1 MLNNR
6 LRKLISLMLT
16 LMVLASVLSV
26 YAAGD
31 DDESLFTAGEYTETA
46 YGHNG
51 NFEVTVKFG
60 DKTIDDIEIGEN
72 DETNF
77 VGTYAMEQV
86 RESILKNQTVNVD
99 MVSGAS
105 ISSGALIRAVTNAVK
120 DAGADPTLLPDA
132 HAQMQEYSDVNTQ
145 VVVVGSGGAGLAATL
160 EAHEQGL
167 DVILVEQLGE
177 IGGSSARAGY
187 YVGGSTKVEAENGDS
202 YSTADFVDLLVSSN
216 PGQKELAEILGEKA
230 GESID
235 WLYDKGLT
243 DIYYDAGSIYGSGLH
258 WGNYGHIGG
267 FFAYV
272 MQHQLD
278 VQNIEYRLNTRATG
292 LLTEDGKIIGIAV
305 EPKNGNPYHIYAD
318 AVVLA
323 TGGYAANAEMV
334 AQYTPE
340 LEGYRFDCS
349 KGSDG
354 SGMLMAAEAGAALDN
369 MSDVFSYYGLNVM
382 YNTIPRNIT
391 YPYLMTGPI
400 IVNEEGNRF
409 VNELMYYEQN
419 TVLAMNEQTNR
430 HGFIILTQEMADQLV
445 RPALDYSA
453 DLPQMYKRCETLDDV
468 AATFK
473 INADTL
479 KDTVATYNTYVENG
493 EDPDFGK
500 PSFAMPQR
508 IEEPYYVAEVT
519 SAVHMTYGGIRTDNQ
534 MHALTQDNQI
544 IEGLYAAGE
553 CTHVMLNGIGTNTI
567 SLVEGRLA
575 VASILAD
582 EAEG

>member
-1 MLNNR
+1 MLNQSIKAI
-6 LRKLISLMLT
+6 LALALSLIMS
-16 LMVLASVLSV
+16 ASALSS
-26 YAAGD
+26 YAAAD
-31 DDESLFTAGEYTETA
+31 DTEIQFTPGKYSETA

-51 NFEVTVKFG
+51 NFEVTVSFS
-60 DKTIDDIEIGEN
+60 DKSIEEIEIGEN
-72 DETNF
+72 DETHF

-86 RESILKNQTVNVD
+86 RESILNNQTVNID

-120 DAGADPTLLPDA
+120 DAGADPAFLPDA
-132 HAQMQEYSDVNTQ
+132 YAQSQEYSDINTQ
-145 VVVVGSGGAGLAATL
+145 VVVVGAGGAGLAATL
-160 EAHEQGL
+160 EAHEKGL

-177 IGGSSARAGY
+177 IGGSTARAGY
-187 YVGGSTKVEAENGDS
+187 YVGGSTKVEAENGDP
-202 YSTADFVDLLVSSN
+202 YSTEDFVELLVSSN
-216 PGQKELAEILGEKA
+216 PGQEELAEILGSKS

-267 FFAYV
+267 FFAYT
-272 MQHQLD
+272 MQNQLD
-278 VQNIEYRLNTRATG
+278 NQKIEYRLNTKATG
-292 LLTEDGKIIGIAV
+292 LLTEKGRVIGISV

-318 AVVLA
+318 AVILA

-340 LEGYRFDCS
+340 LTGYRFDCS

-354 SGMLMAAEAGAALDN
+354 SGMLMAEEVGVALDN
-369 MSDVFSYYGLNVM
+369 MSDVFSYYGLNVL

-400 IVNEEGNRF
+400 IVNEEGKRF

-430 HGFIILTQEMADQLV
+430 HGFIILTQEMADQLIQ
-445 RPALDYSA
+445 PALDYSA
-453 DLPQMYKRCETLDDV
+453 DLPQMYKKCETLDEV
-468 AATFK
+468 ADTFK
-473 INADTL
+473 IEAKAL
-479 KDTVATYNTYVENG
+479 KETVATYNTYVESG

-500 PSFAMPQR
+500 PSFAMPQQ
-508 IEEPYYVAEVT
+508 ISGPYYVAEVT

-534 MHALTQDNQI
+534 MHALTQDNNI

-567 SLVEGRLA
+567 ALVEGRLA
-575 VASILAD
+575 IDSFLSDQAD
-582 EAEG
+582 